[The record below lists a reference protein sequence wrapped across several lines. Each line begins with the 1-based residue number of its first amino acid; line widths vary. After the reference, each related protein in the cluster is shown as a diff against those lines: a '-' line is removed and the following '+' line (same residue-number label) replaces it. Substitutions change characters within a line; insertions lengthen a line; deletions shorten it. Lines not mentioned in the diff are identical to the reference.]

1 MLLCTPL
8 PFISGLPVHSNFNV
22 FFFGRITVN
31 NSSVNRGY
39 YMAVWRYEI
48 SLWVVND
55 ILRVGAVNEWN
66 IFQHEKRNFVS
77 PSNHVVHYYVN
88 TNEIPNHFTSIAF
101 CHERCN
107 LLCSHSNGDLFT
119 CKDHVM
125 MGFHYLAWHII
136 FPRTDTT
143 CGPQYD
149 VRLWQSF
156 LKEKQVPQ
164 RLMVLCVNANEV
176 GVYLF

>member
-1 MLLCTPL
+1 MLLCTPF
-8 PFISGLPVHSNFNV
+8 PFTSGLPVHSTFNI
-22 FFFGRITVN
+22 FFFDRITVK

-48 SLWVVND
+48 SLWVVNY
-55 ILRVGAVNEWN
+55 ILRVGAVNKWN

-88 TNEIPNHFTSIAF
+88 TNEIPNHFTSTAF
-101 CHERCN
+101 CHERCS

-125 MGFHYLAWHII
+125 MGFHYLDILSFHEQT
-136 FPRTDTT
+136 PHVGHSMMYD
-143 CGPQYD
+143 CG
-149 VRLWQSF
+149 S
-156 LKEKQVPQ
+156 
-164 RLMVLCVNANEV
+164 
-176 GVYLF
+176 LF